1 MHSAPFQISRNRGD
15 TLMPNR
21 LEYMPAHRQLEL
33 FRAKQL
39 SPLDVLKAQL
49 ARFQDVGPSINAFTC
64 DHFEEALE
72 AARESEARYKRGD
85 ARPLEVPG
93 RAHGS

>member
-1 MHSAPFQISRNRGD
+1 M
-15 TLMPNR
+15 MPNR

-49 ARFQDVGPSINAFTC
+49 VRFQEWVFA
-64 DHFEEALE
+64 
-72 AARESEARYKRGD
+72 
-85 ARPLEVPG
+85 
-93 RAHGS
+93 